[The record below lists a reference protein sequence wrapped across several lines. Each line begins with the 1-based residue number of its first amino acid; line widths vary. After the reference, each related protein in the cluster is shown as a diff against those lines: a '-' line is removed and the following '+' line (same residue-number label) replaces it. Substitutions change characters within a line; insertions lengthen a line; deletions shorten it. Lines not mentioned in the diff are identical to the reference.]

1 MFTKENKTSLTLFG
15 KVSCMKINKI
25 TYCFIFLFVAI
36 SSLKADTRIVLA
48 LRHAPEDIIDQAARQ
63 ADAQNILNSF
73 ANFEQKPPSKL
84 SRKMIKGQYTAYFKP
99 ALGGF
104 MAIYAGYITYSDLN
118 GIISFPLRH
127 SAPKIYLAITSEIRL
142 IKVRD
147 NTVSHREYAPQEA
160 PVQLYV
166 FEKKQENEGQ
176 VYWSI
181 KEEKVPTNNKI
192 NPLTL
197 ILLTKPKNIVVAPGD
212 YITNPGIQLVLPEV
226 YVVGN
231 GGVVQTILKSL
242 DYKSFFERIK
252 VEEKKVSDTVI
263 QKISTNI

>member
-1 MFTKENKTSLTLFG
+1 MIVFG
-15 KVSCMKINKI
+15 KVSYMKINKI
-25 TYCFIFLFVAI
+25 TYHFIFLFVAI
-36 SSLKADTRIVLA
+36 SSLNADTRIILA
-48 LRHAPEDIIDQAARQ
+48 LHHAPADIIDQAVKQ
-63 ADAQNILNSF
+63 ADEQNILRPF
-73 ANFEQKPPSKL
+73 AKFEERPPSKL
-84 SRKMIKGQYTAYFKP
+84 SRKMVKGEYAAYFKP

-104 MAIYAGYITYSDLN
+104 MALYAGYITCSDQN

-127 SAPKIYLAITSEIRL
+127 SAPKIYLAITNVIKL

-147 NTVSHREYAPQEA
+147 NTVSHREYSPQEA
-160 PVQLYV
+160 PVQLYL
-166 FEKKQENEGQ
+166 FEKKQELDGQ

-181 KEEKVPTNNKI
+181 KEEKVPENNKI

-197 ILLTKPKNIVVAPGD
+197 VILTKPKNIVVAPGD
-212 YITNPGIQLVLPEV
+212 YLTNGGIQLILPEV

-242 DYKSFFERIK
+242 DYKNFFEGIK

-263 QKISTNI
+263 QRISTNI